1 MKIKTFFPL
10 FFLMFLLAA
19 FSQTINAQR
28 GQRVTRV
35 RVVKPAGVKVI
46 TVRPHVARRAHIR
59 YATLPRWGAAVTVV
73 PAGAI
78 VINSY
83 HFHNGVFYTKRNNG
97 FVVVHPARG
106 TRIRVLP
113 VGYRTVILGPRT
125 YYYYYGTFYSKV
137 VNAEEYEVVEAPE
150 GAIVDALPDGYEVKT
165 VNGNEYYILDGV
177 YYGEVDA
184 SDIDGGVGYKVVK
197 M

>member
-1 MKIKTFFPL
+1 MKMKTFFRL
-10 FFLMFLLAA
+10 FFFMFLFAA
-19 FSQTINAQR
+19 FSQATNAQR
-28 GQRVTRV
+28 GQRITRV
-35 RVVKPAGVKVI
+35 KVVKTPRVKVV
-46 TVRPHVARRAHIR
+46 TVRTHVTRRAHIR
-59 YATLPRWGAAVTVV
+59 YAALPRWGAAVTVV

-106 TRIRVLP
+106 IRIHVLP
-113 VGYRTVILGPRT
+113 VGYRTIIIGPRT
-125 YYYYYGTFYSKV
+125 YYYYYGTFYTKV
-137 VNAEEYEVVEAPE
+137 VNAEEFEVVEAPE

-165 VNGNEYYILDGV
+165 VGGNEYYILDGV

-184 SDIDGGVGYKVVK
+184 ADIDGGVGYKVIK

>member
-1 MKIKTFFPL
+1 MKTFLPL
-10 FFLMFLLAA
+10 FFFMFLLAA

-28 GQRVTRV
+28 GQRVRRVKVVKPPVV
-35 RVVKPAGVKVI
+35 RVV
-46 TVRPHVARRAHIR
+46 TVHTRINRRAHIR
-59 YATLPRWGAAVTVV
+59 YAALPRWGAAVTVV

-83 HFHNGVFYTKRNNG
+83 HFHNGVFYTRRNNG

-106 TRIRVLP
+106 IRIRVLP
-113 VGYRTVILGPRT
+113 VGFRTVILGPRT
-125 YYYYYGTFYSKV
+125 YYYYYGTFYTKV

-150 GAIVDALPDGYEVKT
+150 GAVVDALPDGYEVKT
-165 VNGNEYYILDGV
+165 VGGNEYYVLDGV

-184 SDIDGGVGYKVVK
+184 TDIDGGVGYKVVK